1 MGRMKELF
9 MEVYE
14 QHDGNI
20 PVDFDFDAYL
30 NQKIKEMQEEND
42 AKMKV
47 SVVQTELVSN
57 CCGAN
62 MQTLVSEDGPDFLD
76 LGICPKCHDHCGVEE
91 LN

>member
-20 PVDFDFDAYL
+20 PADFDFNAYL
-30 NQKIKEMQEEND
+30 NDKIQETT
-42 AKMKV
+42 AKMNV

-91 LN
+91 LKDFK